1 MQLNGASGAT
11 VLAIDSVSTVL
22 ALSWYIN
29 YFKVNLNLFK
39 SKKLL
44 KLATETGMVNNILKY
59 IHISGYSSSML
70 DFCIQ
75 CDMFIGAGLSA
86 SSQNLDC

>member
-1 MQLNGASGAT
+1 MQLNGALEVT
-11 VLAIDSVSTVL
+11 VLAIDSVSIVL

-44 KLATETGMVNNILKY
+44 KLA
-59 IHISGYSSSML
+59 
-70 DFCIQ
+70 
-75 CDMFIGAGLSA
+75 
-86 SSQNLDC
+86 